1 MGKTTQVATDRAF
14 DDSSSVI
21 PAEYARGLYV
31 KNAPSALALKLMHL
45 MISVA
50 GGRMADPVKHEIRLA
65 DIRAV
70 KGMKNHDRKSLTP
83 LFEELC
89 CAVLSYDDPAAMKH
103 MIGGFLDH
111 AEIDYRHEATGDV
124 LLSWEFGGLFRR
136 MAGESDHWAILD
148 RQTVYALT
156 SKYAIL
162 LFQHFASLQNLQS
175 KTAERFTISQLR
187 SLLGVPEGKL
197 ERFANLNKWA
207 LKPAIAE
214 VNQLAR
220 FTLSVTLH
228 KTGRTVTAIEIGW
241 TPKPQPDLSNTK
253 RELKSSRVGRT
264 ERRTGVVEHVEVDL
278 PAPAP
283 KVASAAFPAHGSL
296 KHGEGV
302 AHWRQL
308 AEKHVKRLPGGH
320 LPDLNVFAD
329 QFRAFCKDR
338 SISLDATNIE
348 KPFIGFCKKYNPP
361 K

>member
-1 MGKTTQVATDRAF
+1 MGKTIQVATDRAF
-14 DDSSSVI
+14 DDSSSVV

-31 KNAPSALALKLMHL
+31 KNAPGALALKLMHL

-50 GGRMADPVKHEIRLA
+50 GGRMGDPVKHEIRLA

-83 LFEELC
+83 LFEELRG
-89 CAVLSYDDPAAMKH
+89 AVLSYDDPEAMKYT
-103 MIGGFLDH
+103 IGGFLDH
-111 AEIDYRHEATGDV
+111 AEIDYRHEVTGDV

-136 MAGESDHWAILD
+136 MAAESDHWAILD

-162 LFQHFASLQNLQS
+162 LFQHFASLQNLQA
-175 KTAERFTISQLR
+175 KTAERFTIPQLR
-187 SLLGVPEGKL
+187 SLLGVPDGKL

-228 KTGRTVTAIEIGW
+228 KTGRTVTTVEIGW
-241 TPKPQPDLSNTK
+241 QPKPDMSDTK
-253 RELKSSRVGRT
+253 RELKTSRVGRA
-264 ERRTGVVEHVEVDL
+264 ERRRGAVEHVEVV
-278 PAPAP
+278 PSVPAP
-283 KVASAAFPAHGSL
+283 KAASTAFPAHGSL
-296 KHGEGV
+296 KHGDGV
-302 AHWRQL
+302 ADWLQL

-320 LPDLNVFAD
+320 LPDLAVFAD

-338 SISLDATNIE
+338 SIPLDAANIE
-348 KPFIGFCKKYNPP
+348 KPFVGFCKKYNPP
-361 K
+361 G